1 MDMDDWETDPVVRF
15 NDHIQRLGRLRDL
28 IQTKLTTYT
37 SRMFGLETL
46 LNALISTKEI
56 KDHSELK
63 ISKESVTYWKEKFE
77 SRVAMLDKEV
87 THTCEYFV
95 KVESCVVD

>member
-77 SRVAMLDKEV
+77 SRVAMLDKEASHV
-87 THTCEYFV
+87 CEYFV
-95 KVESCVVD
+95 NVECYIVN